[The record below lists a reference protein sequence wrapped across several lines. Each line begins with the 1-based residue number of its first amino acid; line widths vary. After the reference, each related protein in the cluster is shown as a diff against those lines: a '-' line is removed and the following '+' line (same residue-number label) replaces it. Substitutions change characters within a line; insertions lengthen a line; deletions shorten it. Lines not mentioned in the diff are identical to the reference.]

1 MRHSSIAVWESHV
14 RRSVKE
20 QIQSGLRLGAGLGA
34 FLVAGLI
41 LSHVRTRLEV
51 LSRYHQTGW
60 SDWAVWVEVILS
72 VGLLFSTLHVWYQLL
87 AGGLVFVSLQ
97 GLMTPVTR

>member
-1 MRHSSIAVWESHV
+1 MPHSSIAVWESHV

-51 LSRYHQTGW
+51 LSSYHQTGW
-60 SDWAVWVEVILS
+60 SDWAVWLEVILS
-72 VGLLFSTLHVWYQLL
+72 VGLLFSTLHFCYLWLSRVFLFL
-87 AGGLVFVSLQ
+87 AFKRLV
-97 GLMTPVTR
+97 